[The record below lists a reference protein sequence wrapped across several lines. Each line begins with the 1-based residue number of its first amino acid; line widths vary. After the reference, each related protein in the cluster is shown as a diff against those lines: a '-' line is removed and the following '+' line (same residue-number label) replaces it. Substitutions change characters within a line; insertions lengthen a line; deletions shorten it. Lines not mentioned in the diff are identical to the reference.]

1 MKSENFMSEVTAI
14 ILVTIF
20 ALTLIILTA
29 IVYEQEDVAKATIKV
44 FSEVFRIIF
53 GKDKDKDS

>member
-1 MKSENFMSEVTAI
+1 MSEVTVI
-14 ILVTIF
+14 ILVAIF